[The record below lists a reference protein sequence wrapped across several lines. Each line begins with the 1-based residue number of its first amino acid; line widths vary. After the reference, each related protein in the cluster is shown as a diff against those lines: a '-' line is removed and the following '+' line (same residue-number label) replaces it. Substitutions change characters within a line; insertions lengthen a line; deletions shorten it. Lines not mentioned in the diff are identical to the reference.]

1 MRLAAIDAE
10 LGVEN
15 KTPRTI
21 EGPLYVAGAPVEQGF
36 ARLDDGSDTDGH
48 PLVMHGTVYDD
59 DGQPAP
65 GAQVEVWHC
74 DTRGVYSQFD
84 PTGKQEPFNMPPPN
98 IAAETGRYHFRRSVP
113 TGRRA

>member
-1 MRLAAIDAE
+1 MRLDAIDAE

-48 PLVMHGTVYDD
+48 PLVMHGTVYDA
-59 DGQPAP
+59 DGKPAP
-65 GAQVEVWHC
+65 GAQVEVLRC
-74 DTRGVYSQFD
+74 DTRGFSSPFD
-84 PTGKQEPFNMPPPN
+84 PPGTQEPFNRRLPITPDEHGRPN
-98 IAAETGRYHFRRSVP
+98 EREP
-113 TGRRA
+113 

>member
-1 MRLAAIDAE
+1 MRLDAIDAE

-48 PLVMHGTVYDD
+48 PLVMHGTVYDA
-59 DGQPAP
+59 DGKPAP
-65 GAQVEVWHC
+65 CAQVGVGHC
-74 DTRGVYSQFD
+74 DNRGRSTHFD
-84 PTGKQEPFNMPPPN
+84 TTANHDPLPTHPTHQPPKTP
-98 IAAETGRYHFRRSVP
+98 S
-113 TGRRA
+113 